1 MQLAMSLRVIVG
13 FNLKTKLI
21 PEYSAFLLFLF
32 PTVVYSDQLV
42 KLKLSYC
49 EGYKT
54 WKHN

>member
-13 FNLKTKLI
+13 FNLKTNLI

-54 WKHN
+54 